1 MGDNGEI
8 YVPKELLP
16 IYKESILPIAS
27 ILLPNHFEAQLL
39 TGIKIE
45 NESDV
50 WNAINVLH
58 DKGIET
64 VCISS
69 AEFPTSLNTLCIFG
83 SSRKGKAL
91 KLRID
96 IPKLPASFTGSGD
109 LFSALMLCF
118 MHQTKSDLKESL
130 EKAVAALQA
139 VLKRTLDY
147 ASGKELTPRNMEL
160 RLIQSR
166 DDILQPNVLYK
177 AVVVE

>member
-1 MGDNGEI
+1 
-8 YVPKELLP
+8 
-16 IYKESILPIAS
+16 
-27 ILLPNHFEAQLL
+27 
-39 TGIKIE
+39 
-45 NESDV
+45 
-50 WNAINVLH
+50 
-58 DKGIET
+58 
-64 VCISS
+64 
-69 AEFPTSLNTLCIFG
+69 
-83 SSRKGKAL
+83 
-91 KLRID
+91 
-96 IPKLPASFTGSGD
+96 
-109 LFSALMLCF
+109 MLCF